1 METYSVNVLNEHFIS
16 EDDIQAKDEPAA
28 LKAAL
33 RSALAIATEQVAAG
47 KPFFG
52 AVVTLKREEET
63 LSRVVVSVGAAQLKN

>member
-1 METYSVNVLNEHFIS
+1 METYSVNVLNEHFVS
-16 EDDIQAKDEPAA
+16 EDEIQAKDEPAA

-63 LSRVVVSVGAAQLKN
+63 LSRMVVSVGAAQLKN